1 LAPFAANI
9 EIQFYPE
16 AKYQLY
22 PTELPIQLAFPEM
35 DDNCQFSIF
44 RDFQTHPNVVP
55 SEWISHVPLVVAG
68 RAHKGCK
75 SIHPALF
82 KTMGAQKALLCTKTG
97 GWFQPVTIP
106 AKVDFT
112 YQ

>member
-1 LAPFAANI
+1 MSFFCPIIAANI

-44 RDFQTHPNVVP
+44 SDFQTHPNVVP
-55 SEWISHVPLVVAG
+55 SEWISHAP
-68 RAHKGCK
+68 RD
-75 SIHPALF
+75 LF
-82 KTMGAQKALLCTKTG
+82 KTMGAQKALLCTNTG
-97 GWFQPVTIP
+97 GLFQPVTIP